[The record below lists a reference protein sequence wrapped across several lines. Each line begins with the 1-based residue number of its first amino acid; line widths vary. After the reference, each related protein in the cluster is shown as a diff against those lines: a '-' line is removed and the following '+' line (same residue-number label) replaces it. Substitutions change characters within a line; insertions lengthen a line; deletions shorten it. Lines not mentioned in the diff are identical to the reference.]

1 MAFPQRKLVL
11 KKTKW
16 LTLPTSLVSSGP
28 VCMTAL
34 SFASLKPQ
42 KVVES
47 DLKVGM
53 H

>member
-1 MAFPQRKLVL
+1 MAIPQRKLVL

-16 LTLPTSLVSSGP
+16 LTLPISLVSSGP

-34 SFASLKPQ
+34 SFASKPQ
-42 KVVES
+42 KVVGES
-47 DLKVGM
+47 VLEVGM